1 MAPILREEWPVSI
14 PLLSADS
21 HVVEPVRLWT
31 DGLEGRYR
39 DRAPRVVWDAER
51 RGWYFVC
58 DDLRPALVTSLYAT
72 DASPEEFA
80 EGAEAVV
87 EAARAGGSDPAAR
100 LKDMALDGVA
110 GEVLYPSLALH
121 LFWLSDGA
129 FQRACFRAYN
139 DWLADYTRYA
149 PERLAG
155 LGLISLWDTEAA
167 VAELRRCHGLGLRGA
182 AVWASAPAERDFT
195 GTANDPFW
203 QAAQE
208 LGMPVSMHCLTGYRD
223 SPRLF
228 DYASPMGRIQRNMGY
243 PEEIQHTLTDLIF
256 SGILQRFPGLD
267 IVLAENDI
275 GWIAYHLLHADRI
288 YDKLG
293 PALRTDLALPPSDYF
308 RRQVHA
314 TFTDD
319 EVGVLTMRRLGAGNF
334 LWGSDYPHYE
344 GSWPHSGEVLD
355 RCLADADEA
364 ARERVTSGNCA
375 RLYQFDRAA
384 LTAE

>member
-1 MAPILREEWPVSI
+1 MTAPV
-14 PLLSADS
+14 LSADS

-31 DGLEGRYR
+31 EGLERRHR
-39 DRAPRVVWDAER
+39 DRAPRVSWDSER
-51 RGWYFVC
+51 HGWYFTC
-58 DDLRPALVTSLYAT
+58 DNLMPALVNTLYAT
-72 DASPEEFA
+72 DTTPADFA
-80 EGAEAVV
+80 DGAEAVV
-87 EAARAGGSDPAAR
+87 EAARAGGGDPAAR

-121 LFWLSDGA
+121 LFWLADGD

-139 DWLADYTRYA
+139 DWLADYARYA

-155 LGLISLWDTEAA
+155 LGLISLWDTGEA
-167 VAELRRCHGLGLRGA
+167 VRELRRCHGLGLRGA
-182 AVWASAPAERDFT
+182 AVWASAPAERDFA
-195 GTANDPFW
+195 GAANDPFW
-203 QAAQE
+203 RAAEE

-228 DYASPMGRIQRNMGY
+228 DYATPMGRVQRNMAY

-256 SGILQRFPGLD
+256 SGVLQRFPGLH

-275 GWIAYHLLHADRI
+275 GWVAYHLLHADRI
-288 YDKLG
+288 HDKLG
-293 PALRTDLALPPSDYF
+293 PALRSDLALAPSDYF

-319 EVGVLTMRRLGAGNF
+319 EVGVLALRRLGAGNF

-344 GSWPHSGEVLD
+344 SSWPHSREVLD
-355 RCLADADEA
+355 RCLADVGAAD
-364 ARERVTSGNCA
+364 RERVTAGNCA
-375 RLYQFDRAA
+375 RLYRFDLAA
-384 LTAE
+384 LAAE

>member
-1 MAPILREEWPVSI
+1 MSI